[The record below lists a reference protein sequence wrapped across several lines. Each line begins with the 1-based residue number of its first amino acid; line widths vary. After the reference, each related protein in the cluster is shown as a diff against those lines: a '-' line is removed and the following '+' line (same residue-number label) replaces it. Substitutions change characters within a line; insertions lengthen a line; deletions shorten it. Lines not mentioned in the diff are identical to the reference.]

1 MLQLSACYHRP
12 AHPMA
17 SFDDLA
23 VAHIN
28 ESAMKL
34 GIEMSH
40 LDFVFLEGHT
50 RKVELPDVDGAWKSV
65 CLPRSAW

>member
-1 MLQLSACYHRP
+1 MLQLSVCYHRP

-28 ESAMKL
+28 EAAMKL
-34 GIEMSH
+34 GIEMS
-40 LDFVFLEGHT
+40 HT

-65 CLPRSAW
+65 CLPHPAWSRLF

>member
-1 MLQLSACYHRP
+1 
-12 AHPMA
+12 MA

-34 GIEMSH
+34 GIMMSH

>member
-1 MLQLSACYHRP
+1 
-12 AHPMA
+12 MA

-34 GIEMSH
+34 GVQMS
-40 LDFVFLEGHT
+40 HT

-65 CLPRSAW
+65 CLPHPAWSRLF